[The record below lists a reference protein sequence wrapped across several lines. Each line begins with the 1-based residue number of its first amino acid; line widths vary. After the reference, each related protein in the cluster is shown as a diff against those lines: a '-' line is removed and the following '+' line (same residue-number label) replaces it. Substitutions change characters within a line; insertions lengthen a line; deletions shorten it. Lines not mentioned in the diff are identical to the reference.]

1 MPTAQTLNYLDFVD
15 LPDHH
20 FVTLFIN
27 DRKRERSYDRNVL
40 ILLRLHSV
48 GLLKIYESFLILGR
62 AKREHKSKDM
72 PIISLTSL
80 RLLATLI
87 QNSLLQGT
95 TLKKPIMTSWP
106 AALWKYQLLSTAM
119 GS

>member
-87 QNSLLQGT
+87 QNSLAFIMNKLQM
-95 TLKKPIMTSWP
+95 TLRMLWPRSSQKKPHW
-106 AALWKYQLLSTAM
+106 
-119 GS
+119 

>member
-40 ILLRLHSV
+40 ILLRLHFV

-62 AKREHKSKDM
+62 AKSEHKSKDM

-87 QNSLLQGT
+87 QNSLAFIMNKLQM
-95 TLKKPIMTSWP
+95 TLRMLWPWSPQKKPHR
-106 AALWKYQLLSTAM
+106 
-119 GS
+119 